1 MVQTWLNVSGL
12 LSSNNRPRT
21 KILDFKSLD
30 SCSEFMT
37 ESDEVPVGVFESFL
51 VWGFSA
57 STGIVTLYA
66 DQSMI
71 GSWNTKT

>member
-21 KILDFKSLD
+21 KILDFKPTGSH
-30 SCSEFMT
+30 SEFMT
-37 ESDEVPVGVFESFL
+37 ESREVPVGLFLSFL

-57 STGIVTLYA
+57 SVGIVTLYA
-66 DQSMI
+66 DQSMT
-71 GSWNTKT
+71 GS